1 LHRIIKAETVETH
14 SVTNGK
20 HDVLGILVAVCIG
33 LSVPLSQIGISFT
46 TSLLTVAS
54 VAAVLHPNRE
64 LWIKEAAECL
74 KSPLGIAIGVVFIA
88 WIPSLFVSID
98 PAKSVQV
105 WFRTAAYLCLGSVLS
120 AFLRNNRR
128 SLLLAQKVLIVAAAV
143 SVLLVGVNFLGGT
156 EYLRALRFREITE
169 GYPPSVMKSYAT
181 PAICLIPV
189 LICIGYRL
197 GREILLGS
205 LAISAG
211 FVVFVYLTDS
221 GAGVLGLIFGIYCVA
236 TTWLGRRYVGIST
249 FSMAVLAA
257 AIAVWWA
264 WFASQTITDHAD
276 YNTYP
281 IHLHTLDRHRQII
294 WIFVM
299 SQISDAMWFGY
310 GIDAINKIAGAG
322 EFVVLGPGVK
332 AEYVPSHPHSWMLEI
347 LAETGVV
354 GFCAF
359 IGSLGVAF
367 YRACRKAIIGSPEA
381 LAIVG
386 LLAIYFGSGLV
397 SFSFWASWWQ
407 LVLIILLALLAAM
420 DGKVDNASKF

>member
-1 LHRIIKAETVETH
+1 
-14 SVTNGK
+14 
-20 HDVLGILVAVCIG
+20 
-33 LSVPLSQIGISFT
+33 
-46 TSLLTVAS
+46 
-54 VAAVLHPNRE
+54 
-64 LWIKEAAECL
+64 
-74 KSPLGIAIGVVFIA
+74 VFIA
-88 WIPSLFVSID
+88 WIPSLLVSID
-98 PAKSVQV
+98 PAKSVLV
-105 WFRTAAYLCLGSVLS
+105 WFRTAAYLCLGSILW
-120 AFLRNNRR
+120 AFLRHNRR

-156 EYLRALRFREITE
+156 EYIRALRFREITE
-169 GYPPSVMKSYAT
+169 GYPPLVMKSYAT

-211 FVVFVYLTDS
+211 FVVFAYMTDS
-221 GAGVLGLIFGIYCVA
+221 GAAFLGLLCGIYCVA
-236 TTWLGRRYVGIST
+236 TTWLGRRHVGIST
-249 FSMAVLAA
+249 CSMAVLGAA
-257 AIAVWWA
+257 FAAWWA

-276 YNTYP
+276 YTTYP

-310 GIDAINKIAGAG
+310 GIDAINKIAGAS
-322 EFVVLGPGVK
+322 EFVVLGPDLKV
-332 AEYVPSHPHSWMLEI
+332 EYIPSHPHSWVLEI

-420 DGKVDNASKF
+420 DEKAENVSKF